1 MQSAQNIKH
10 VKRKHALKSD
20 ESKDDL
26 FLEQCFQENIAATR
40 EQQSC
45 SLGHQQQT
53 CNLKVKDNQ
62 LYLHNVFRL
71 KKCSCISFSL

>member
-26 FLEQCFQENIAATR
+26 FLEQCSQENIAATR
-40 EQQSC
+40 EQQRLFSG
-45 SLGHQQQT
+45 SST
-53 CNLKVKDNQ
+53 T
-62 LYLHNVFRL
+62 NV
-71 KKCSCISFSL
+71 